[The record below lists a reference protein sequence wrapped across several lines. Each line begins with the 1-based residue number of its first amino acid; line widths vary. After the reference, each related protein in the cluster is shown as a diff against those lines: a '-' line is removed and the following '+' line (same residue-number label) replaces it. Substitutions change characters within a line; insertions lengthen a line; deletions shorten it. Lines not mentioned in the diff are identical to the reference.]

1 MRFAVL
7 ADIHANRQALE
18 ACLRDVAGQ
27 GIDQVIYL
35 GDMIG
40 YGADPNWVLD
50 EVRRQIA
57 KGQAQALLGNHE
69 EAAITDK
76 RARMNSIAEAAIA
89 WQRERLSTEE
99 CAFIAALPFS
109 IEASG
114 VCFVHAE
121 PAMPSRWTYVTDRET
136 AQDSLARSSHALS
149 ICGHVHRPML
159 YGVMASG
166 KLIAFRPPR
175 TSPSPYCRRAVGLQ
189 SWGPS
194 VNRVMETR
202 PPATAFWIRPRPNVP
217 GGVCLTTWKLPQLP
231 YVRRACQKSWQ
242 RACCGVNENVR
253 CDAQYR

>member
-76 RARMNSIAEAAIA
+76 RARMHSIAEAAIA
-89 WQRERLSTEE
+89 WQRDRLSTEE
-99 CAFIAALPFS
+99 RTFIAALPFS

-166 KLIAFRPPR
+166 RLIDFRPP
-175 TSPSPYCRRAVGLQ
+175 TNQPVPLLQARRWLAVMGAVGQPRDGNPAACYGILDTAKAECT
-189 SWGPS
+189 WR
-194 VNRVMETR
+194 RVPYDMEAAAAAIRAAGLPEILATR
-202 PPATAFWIRPRPNVP
+202 LLR
-217 GGVCLTTWKLPQLP
+217 G
-231 YVRRACQKSWQ
+231 
-242 RACCGVNENVR
+242 E
-253 CDAQYR
+253 